1 MYVNKHCVFHC
12 IKSKT
17 IHGSTPVQT
26 IMYISITK
34 GLCTLSMAPRKD
46 HAKSRKSDLPY
57 VTNSLNILLYDVF

>member
-34 GLCTLSMAPRKD
+34 GLCALIKHIDSF
-46 HAKSRKSDLPY
+46 
-57 VTNSLNILLYDVF
+57 NSFI

>member
-1 MYVNKHCVFHC
+1 MFEEPERMYVNKHCAFHC

-34 GLCTLSMAPRKD
+34 GLCTLIRTSFV
-46 HAKSRKSDLPY
+46 Y
-57 VTNSLNILLYDVF
+57 VKCKKLKE